1 MFYEQIR
8 NCLFVAIQIINLKAK
23 LIRIVGEILLLDFKI
38 MRVKSVLRH
47 MNHCRSEAQGKLH
60 VLHILTIQ
68 VS

>member
-8 NCLFVAIQIINLKAK
+8 NCLFVAIQIIKAK

-38 MRVKSVLRH
+38 MRIKSVLRH
-47 MNHCRSEAQGKLH
+47 MNHCRCEAQGKLH
-60 VLHILTIQ
+60 VLHILTIK